1 MKPLFQALNV
11 LVADLNVMFVKL
23 HHHHW
28 YVTGPRFFSLHAKF
42 EELYDH
48 VNELYDDV
56 AERLITL
63 GGQPASSLKAYLALT
78 NLKEAESISNA
89 DQIVISLIEDFNQLL
104 VQLKKVLVL
113 AQEESD
119 EPTADLMIGSISEFE
134 KTLWM
139 LKASQQ

>member
-1 MKPLFQALNV
+1 MKPLFQSLNV
-11 LVADLNVMFVKL
+11 LVADLNVLFVKL

-48 VNELYDDV
+48 INGLYDDV

-63 GGQPASSLKAYLALT
+63 GGQPASSLKSYLALT
-78 NLKEAESISNA
+78 NLKEAESIESA
-89 DQIVISLIEDFNQLL
+89 DQIIISLIEDFNLLL
-104 VQLKKVLVL
+104 VQLKKVLEL
-113 AQEESD
+113 AQQESD
-119 EPTADLMIGSISEFE
+119 EPTADLMIGAISEFE

-139 LKASQQ
+139 LKASQL